1 MHHRVIKVE
10 VTQPVPNTNENFY
23 EIMWA
28 ARLDV
33 FRQALRKG
41 AKTPFDIM
49 ACLVNLEQQF
59 TFGVEK
65 LPSPTGDGT
74 LYLNGVVRL
83 VPNPDSN
90 QQSLSATSYSFNQIL
105 AVVVQHCDDGVKAI
119 VELGAGYGR
128 NLIEL
133 RHHLRRPD
141 LALIGAEYTQSG
153 RDAMEFFN
161 ASFPDLSP
169 IQTAF
174 TDHHLASFPF
184 VPGRD
189 KVLVFSCHSLEQVE
203 KLPLDFFVNLA
214 ASAEDITGV
223 HIEPFGFQAVPRS
236 AWNRSHY
243 DHNAFIRS
251 KNYNLNMWACL
262 EHAVRE
268 QAITITGM
276 ALNVSFAQPEN
287 PSSVIVW
294 KKCTA

>member
-1 MHHRVIKVE
+1 MHYKAIKVE
-10 VTQPVPNTNENFY
+10 ITQPIPYTNQNFY
-23 EIMWA
+23 EIVWA
-28 ARLDV
+28 ARLEV
-33 FRQALRKG
+33 FRQALEGG

-90 QQSLSATSYSFNQIL
+90 QQSLSAPSYSFNQIL
-105 AVVVQHCDDGVKAI
+105 AAVVQHCDDGVKAI

-128 NLIEL
+128 NLMEL

-161 ASFPDLSP
+161 ASFPDLTP
-169 IQTAF
+169 IQTVF
-174 TDHHLASFPF
+174 TDHRLASFPF
-184 VPGRD
+184 ISSKD

-214 ASAEDITGV
+214 DSSEDITGV

-236 AWNRSHY
+236 AWSDVHHA
-243 DHNAFIRS
+243 HNAFIRL
-251 KNYNLNMWACL
+251 KDYNLNMWACL

-268 QAITITGM
+268 QAITITGV
-276 ALNVSFAQPEN
+276 ALNASFAQPEN
-287 PSSVIVW
+287 PSSVVVW
-294 KKCTA
+294 KKRTA

>member
-1 MHHRVIKVE
+1 MHHSVIKVD
-10 VTQPVPNTNENFY
+10 VMQPIPYTNQNFY
-23 EIMWA
+23 EIVWA
-28 ARLDV
+28 ARLEV
-33 FRQALRKG
+33 FRQALEGG
-41 AKTPFDIM
+41 AKTPFDVM
-49 ACLVNLEQQF
+49 ANLCCLEQQF
-59 TFGVEK
+59 MLAAES
-65 LPSPTGDGT
+65 LPSTTGDGT
-74 LYLNGVVRL
+74 SYLNGVVRL

-90 QQSLSATSYSFNQIL
+90 QQSPSTPLYSFNQPL
-105 AVVVQHCDDGVKAI
+105 TVVVQHCDDKVKSI

-133 RHHLRRPD
+133 RHHFQRPD

-161 ASFPDLSP
+161 ASFPDLTP
-169 IQTAF
+169 VQTAF
-174 TDHHLASFPF
+174 TDHRLASFPF
-184 VPGRD
+184 IPGKD

-223 HIEPFGFQAVPRS
+223 HIEPFGFQAVPRR
-236 AWNRSHY
+236 AWNHSHY

-251 KNYNLNMWACL
+251 KDYNLNMWTCL

-268 QAITITGM
+268 QAITITGV
-276 ALNVSFAQPEN
+276 ALNASFAQPEN
-287 PSSVIVW
+287 PSSVVVW